1 MSLSVRDETGRLT
14 ATCPAV
20 PSATMGYLVNSAV
33 MCTLLLNCALVI
45 L

>member
-1 MSLSVRDETGRLT
+1 MGLSGWAETGRLT
-14 ATCPAV
+14 ATCPAA

-33 MCTLLLNCALVI
+33 MCTRLSNCALVI